1 MNLTYY
7 GHSSFSIDFAGIKL
21 LFDPFITP
29 NELAKDI
36 DVSAIEAD
44 YILLSHGH
52 ADHVADAIQ
61 LAKQTGAKVISN
73 YEIIMWLGR
82 EGIENGHP
90 MNHGGA
96 FDFDFGKV
104 RYVNAV
110 HSSALD
116 DGTYLGNPGGFIVS
130 NGQHRFY
137 YSGDTALT
145 MDMQLLP
152 RYGKLDF
159 AILPIGDNFT
169 MGVDDA
175 ITASDFIQCNKVFGV
190 HYDTFGY
197 IKINHEEAIEKF
209 SKAGKELILAEIGST
224 IKIAD

>member
-1 MNLTYY
+1 MKITYY
-7 GHSSFSIDFAGIKL
+7 GHSCFLVDFAGTKL

-36 DVSAIEAD
+36 DVTTIEAD

-52 ADHVADAIQ
+52 ADHVADAMD
-61 LAKQTGAKVISN
+61 LAKQTNAKVISN

-82 EGIENGHP
+82 QGIENGHP

-96 FDFDFGKV
+96 FTFDFGQVK
-104 RYVNAV
+104 YVNAV

-116 DGTYLGNPGGFIVS
+116 DGTYLGNPGGFIIS
-130 NGQHRFY
+130 NDQHSFY
-137 YSGDTALT
+137 YAGDTALT
-145 MDMQLLP
+145 LDMQLIP
-152 RYGKLDF
+152 RYTKLDF
-159 AILPIGDNFT
+159 AILPVGDNFT

-175 ITASDFIQCNKVFGV
+175 ITASDFIQCNKIMGV

-197 IKINHEEAIEKF
+197 IEIDHEVAKEKF
-209 SKAGKELILAEIGST
+209 QKAEKELILVNIGNT
-224 IKIAD
+224 VDL

>member
-7 GHSSFSIDFAGIKL
+7 GHSCFLVDFAGTKL

-29 NELAKDI
+29 NELAKDV

-52 ADHVADAIQ
+52 GDHVADAIQ

-116 DGTYLGNPGGFIVS
+116 DGTYLGHPGGFIIS
-130 NGQHRFY
+130 NDHHRFY

-159 AILPIGDNFT
+159 AVLPIGDNFT

-175 ITASDFIQCNKVFGV
+175 ITASDFIQCDKVFGV

-209 SKAGKELILAEIGST
+209 GQAGKELILAEIGST
-224 IKIAD
+224 VEL

>member
-1 MNLTYY
+1 MKLTYF
-7 GHSSFSIDFAGIKL
+7 GHSCFLVDFSGTKL

-52 ADHVADAIQ
+52 ADHVADTIQ
-61 LAKQTGAKVISN
+61 LAEQTGAKVISN

-82 EGIENGHP
+82 EGIDNGHP

-96 FDFDFGKV
+96 FNFDFGQV

-116 DGTYLGNPGGFIVS
+116 DGTYLGNPGGFIIS
-130 NGQHRFY
+130 NNQHRFY
-137 YSGDTALT
+137 YAGDTALT

-175 ITASDFIQCNKVFGV
+175 ITACDFIKCDKVFGV

-197 IKINHEEAIEKF
+197 IEIDHKEATEKF
-209 SKAGKELILAEIGST
+209 KQAGKELVLAEIGST
-224 IKIAD
+224 VDL